1 MKIGDKILLC
11 RKEAGLSQEQLASR
25 LNISRQAVSRWE
37 TGEATP
43 ETEKIIQLSR
53 LFGVSTDYLLLEELE
68 KIDSSICSMNQQADS
83 LKKCHRNFQLTIG
96 KILFAVGLITFF
108 ISLILAV
115 LYAELLITT
124 WYTELGKLGTAL
136 FRSYLTLPLILGLI
150 MPAAGGEILWK
161 EYIKKD

>member
-1 MKIGDKILLC
+1 MKTGDKILLC

-68 KIDSSICSMNQQADS
+68 KIDSSVFSPDQQADS
-83 LKKCHRNFQLTIG
+83 LKKYHRNFHLTIG
-96 KILFAVGLITFF
+96 KILLPVGLITFF
-108 ISLILAV
+108 VSLILAV
-115 LYAELLITT
+115 LYAELWITS
-124 WYTELGKLGTAL
+124 WYDELGKLGTAL
-136 FRSYLTLPLILGLI
+136 FRSYLTIPLILGFF
-150 MPAAGGEILWK
+150 MAAAGGEILWK
-161 EYIKKD
+161 EYIQKD

>member
-1 MKIGDKILLC
+1 MKTGDKILLC

-68 KIDSSICSMNQQADS
+68 NRLVD
-83 LKKCHRNFQLTIG
+83 
-96 KILFAVGLITFF
+96 LFAESAG
-108 ISLILAV
+108 
-115 LYAELLITT
+115 ELPEKI
-124 WYTELGKLGTAL
+124 
-136 FRSYLTLPLILGLI
+136 P
-150 MPAAGGEILWK
+150 
-161 EYIKKD
+161 